1 MNENPILSI
10 GAVQLAQS
18 LQRIEHGILSL
29 FAAFHLCYARI
40 LGAAQ
45 IAPVFIVS
53 PERNDDLV

>member
-1 MNENPILSI
+1 MNEHPILSI

-18 LQRIEHGILSL
+18 LQRIEHRILSL
-29 FAAFHLCYARI
+29 FAAFHLRYARI

-45 IAPVFIVS
+45 VAPVFIVS